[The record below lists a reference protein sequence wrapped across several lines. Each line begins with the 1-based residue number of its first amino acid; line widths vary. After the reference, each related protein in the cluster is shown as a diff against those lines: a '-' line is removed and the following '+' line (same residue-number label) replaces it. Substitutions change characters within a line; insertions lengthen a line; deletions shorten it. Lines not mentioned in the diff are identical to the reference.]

1 MLKFHLAKRYLIGK
15 KSTNA
20 IHVITGISM
29 MGLSVGTAALIIIL
43 SVFNG
48 FQDLLMSFFSNFNPP
63 LKVSPVLGK
72 TFIPDADM
80 VSFLENNPEVKAFS
94 FTLEELSLFEY
105 GDRLEVGIIKGVDEY
120 YEKVTTLENTLTQGR
135 FALREE
141 GTSRA
146 IVGAG
151 LARKLGVN
159 VMDQFS
165 ALTVYMPDQRATAF
179 DQPFKSRL
187 IRPVGTFAVHS
198 EVDQEYIMAP
208 MEFVRDLLGEKEAV
222 SFIEIAAVSEQAIN
236 RIQRELLRR
245 WGEDFQIRNQYQ
257 QDEAFYRI
265 MQIEKWVSFAIISLT
280 LILVAFN
287 LVGALWMIVLEKK
300 RDISILKAMGADS
313 NFIKNVFFT
322 SGLLIGIGGMIIG
335 ILLALLFY
343 LLQTNFGLIP
353 VPPGFVVDS
362 YPISLRWYDFV
373 LVGITVSIIGL
384 LGSIWPAIK
393 ASGMQVS
400 LKSD

>member
-141 GTSRA
+141 GSSRA

>member
-29 MGLSVGTAALIIIL
+29 VGLSVGTAALIIIL

-48 FQDLLMSFFSNFNPP
+48 FQDLLMTFFSSFNPP
-63 LKVSPVLGK
+63 LKVSPIMGK
-72 TFIPDADM
+72 TFIPDEDM
-80 VSFLENNPEVKAFS
+80 IGFLEKHPDVKAFS

-105 GDRLEVGIIKGVDEY
+105 NDRIEVGVVKGVDEHY
-120 YEKVTTLENTLTQGR
+120 QMVTTLENTLIQGR

-141 GTSRA
+141 GTNRA
-146 IVGAG
+146 MVGAG
-151 LARKLGVN
+151 MARKLGIN

-165 ALTVYMPDQRATAF
+165 ALTVYMPDRRATAF

-187 IRPVGTFAVHS
+187 IRPVGVFAVHS
-198 EVDQEYIMAP
+198 EVDQEYVIAP
-208 MEFVRDLLGEKEAV
+208 MEFVRDLLGEKEGV
-222 SFIEIAAVSEQAIN
+222 SYLEIAAQSEQGIG
-236 RIQRELLRR
+236 RIQRQLEEK
-245 WGEDFQIRNQYQ
+245 WGESFLIRNQYQ

-313 NFIKNVFFT
+313 TFIKNVFFT

-335 ILLALLFY
+335 IILAIVFY

-353 VPPGFVVDS
+353 VPPGFVVES

-373 LVGITVSIIGL
+373 IVGITVSIIGL

>member
-29 MGLSVGTAALIIIL
+29 VGLSVGTAALIIIL

-48 FQDLLMSFFSNFNPP
+48 FQDLLMSFFNNFNPP
-63 LKVSPVLGK
+63 LKVSPVVGK
-72 TFIPDADM
+72 TFIPDEDM
-80 VSFLENNPEVKAFS
+80 VSFLENHPDVKAFS

-105 GDRLEVGIIKGVDEY
+105 NDRLEVGIIKGVDEY
-120 YEKVTTLENTLTQGR
+120 YQKVTTLETTLTQGR
-135 FALREE
+135 FVLREE
-141 GTSRA
+141 GTNRA
-146 IVGAG
+146 VAGAG
-151 LARKLGVN
+151 MARKLGIN
-159 VMDQFS
+159 VADQFS
-165 ALTVYMPDQRATAF
+165 ALTVYMPDRRATAF

-187 IRPVGTFAVHS
+187 IRPVGVFAVHS
-198 EVDQEYIMAP
+198 DVDQEYILAP
-208 MEFVRDLLGEKEAV
+208 MEFVRDLLGEEEGV
-222 SFIEIAAVSEQAIN
+222 SYLEIAAHSESGIN
-236 RIQRELLRR
+236 RIQREMLTK
-245 WGEDFQIRNQYQ
+245 WGDDFHIRNQYQ

-265 MQIEKWVSFAIISLT
+265 MQIEKWVSFAIVSLT

-335 ILLALLFY
+335 VILALLFY
-343 LLQTNFGLIP
+343 FLQTNFGLIP
-353 VPPGFVVDS
+353 VPHGFIVES

-373 LVGITVSIIGL
+373 VVAITVSIIGL

-393 ASGMQVS
+393 ASGMEVS